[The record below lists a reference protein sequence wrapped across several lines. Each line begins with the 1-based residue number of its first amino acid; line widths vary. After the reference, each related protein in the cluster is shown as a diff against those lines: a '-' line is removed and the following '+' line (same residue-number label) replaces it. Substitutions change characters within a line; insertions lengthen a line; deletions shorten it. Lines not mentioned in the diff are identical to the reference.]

1 MPISTFFTA
10 ARAARNHAVLAF
22 ALGLS
27 GCVATAP
34 PLPERPAALSDDAL
48 IEQGIQYAVDDLL
61 AQALRTPG
69 FQVPVKTGFEQ
80 LAASSKPPVRNMVVI
95 DGAIDVASGQATA
108 ATRILDER
116 LLSQLSARLDKH
128 DVAAMTPESLKS
140 ANYLVTGTLA
150 QAIQGDAR
158 SGFKINV
165 AMTDL
170 RSGFVVAQSVAR
182 VRPTGVD
189 ATPTKF
195 FRDSPAIS
203 KDRALEGK
211 VKTAQAETGAEA
223 DSLYLSRLPVG
234 AIIAEADLQY
244 EAGRYDEA
252 LKLYSAVASR
262 PEGQQL
268 HVLNGVYLC
277 ETQLGHSD
285 AAEAAFGRIVALG
298 LATNN
303 LSVKLLFRAG
313 STDLIADPKIS
324 ASYAMW
330 LRQIARETVAA
341 RLCLNI
347 VGHTSKTG
355 TEQVNMR
362 LSLQRGAAIQRS
374 LEQVTPSITGR
385 LQPVGMG
392 FRENIVGTGSDDM
405 RDALDRRVEFK
416 VRPCGG

>member
-1 MPISTFFTA
+1 MPIDRFFTDM
-10 ARAARNHAVLAF
+10 RAVRTHWILAL
-22 ALGLS
+22 ALGFA
-27 GCVATAP
+27 GCVATVP
-34 PLPERPAALSDDAL
+34 PQVERPAALSDDAL
-48 IEQGIQYAVDDLL
+48 MEQGIQFAVDDLL
-61 AQALRTPG
+61 AQALKTPG
-69 FQVPVKTGFEQ
+69 FQQLPKSALEQ
-80 LAASSKPPVRNMVVI
+80 MLANNKPPVRNVVVV
-95 DGAIDVASGQATA
+95 DSTVDVASGQQTA
-108 ATRILDER
+108 ATRTLDER
-116 LLSQLSARLDKH
+116 LVSQLSARLDKH
-128 DVAAMTPESLKS
+128 DVAAMTPGSLKS
-140 ANYLVTGTLA
+140 ANYVVTGTLA
-150 QAIQGDAR
+150 QANQGDAR
-158 SGFKINV
+158 SGYKINI
-165 AMTDL
+165 ALTDL

-211 VKTAQAETGAEA
+211 VMTAQAASGAEA
-223 DSLYLSRLPVG
+223 DSLYLSRLPIG
-234 AIIAEADLQY
+234 ALIAEADQSY
-244 EAGRYDEA
+244 EAGRCDEA
-252 LKLYSAVASR
+252 LTIYSAVAAR

-277 ETQLGHSD
+277 ETQLGHQD

-303 LSVKLLFRAG
+303 LSVKLLFKAG
-313 STDLIADPKIS
+313 STELIADPKIS

-330 LRQIARETVAA
+330 LRQISRETVASK
-341 RLCLNI
+341 LCLNI

-374 LEQVTPSITGR
+374 LELSTPAIAGR

-416 VRPCGG
+416 VRPC